1 MIVVN
6 FNKPEFEYDV
16 HSLIKAF
23 FPKEDVEM
31 YYTCAQTEVEGK
43 NVACT
48 HRDLGSIDLTEATDI
63 FLIDY
68 TDSKNPNIFPKEKY
82 DTISIRWEKYT
93 TTHMEEVA
101 LDKLQ
106 EMNIEN
112 TILKDR
118 IQKNREGVTVQE
130 LDRKSSAD
138 ESNKDAQMQKK
149 QEAISNKNG
158 VVVTIA
164 KDCDKAIVKI
174 QEKST
179 IVSQVFQTKCFV
191 DSTNR
196 KETKNALK
204 QQLYDLLK
212 KGSKK
217 ELPWGTLTGIR
228 PTKIPMKRM
237 EEGYS
242 DEEIAS
248 YMKETYFATDEKI
261 QLSIDIAKREK
272 ALLSKIDY
280 ENGYS
285 LYIGIP
291 FCPSTCLYC
300 SFTSYPLA
308 VWSKQVDAYLDALE
322 KEIHF
327 TAVKFQHKKLNS
339 IYIGGGTPT
348 TLNPQ
353 QLDRLIRKI
362 KCSFDLQHCVEFTV
376 EAGRP
381 DSITREKLAVLRK
394 HGIDRISIN
403 PQTMKQETLDLIGRR
418 HTVEQIVESF
428 KMARELGFDN
438 INMDLILGLPQ
449 ESLEDVK
456 HTMEQLSVLA
466 PDNITI
472 HSLAIKRAARLNI
485 FKDHYKD
492 MQMINTQEH
501 MDLCAT
507 YCKEMGLFP
516 YYLYRQKGMAG
527 NMENV
532 GYAKHGKAGVYNI
545 LIMEEKQTI
554 VALGAGASTKKVYP
568 DGVIERCENV
578 KDVGHYI
585 ARIDEMID
593 RKTKFFKGFDCGNRT
608 SKKYPI
614 EAE

>member
-1 MIVVN
+1 MIVIN

-23 FPKEDVEM
+23 FAKEDVEM
-31 YYTCAQTEVEGK
+31 YYTCNEAEVAGQ

-48 HRDLGSIDLTEATDI
+48 HRNMENEDADTQKRLEEAEHI
-63 FLIDY
+63 FYIDY
-68 TDSKNPNIFPKEKY
+68 LDNK
-82 DTISIRWEKYT
+82 ISIKW
-93 TTHMEEVA
+93 
-101 LDKLQ
+101 
-106 EMNIEN
+106 IEN
-112 TILKDR
+112 QEILRASDFLV
-118 IQKNREGVTVQE
+118 EF
-130 LDRKSSAD
+130 DD
-138 ESNKDAQMQKK
+138 
-149 QEAISNKNG
+149 
-158 VVVTIA
+158 
-164 KDCDKAIVKI
+164 
-174 QEKST
+174 
-179 IVSQVFQTKCFV
+179 
-191 DSTNR
+191 R

-204 QQLYDLLK
+204 KKLYDLLK
-212 KGSKK
+212 EGTNR

-228 PTKIPMKRM
+228 PTKIPMKLM
-237 EEGYS
+237 EEGLS
-242 DEEIAS
+242 DDEIKA

-322 KEIHF
+322 KEIAF
-327 TAVKFQHKKLNS
+327 TATKFYHKKLNS

-348 TLNPQ
+348 TLNAE

-381 DSITREKLAVLRK
+381 DSITREKLSVLRK

-418 HTVEQIVESF
+418 HTVEQIKESF
-428 KMARELGFDN
+428 AIARELGFDN
-438 INMDLILGLPQ
+438 INMDLIMGLPQ
-449 ESLEDVK
+449 EDIEDVRN
-456 HTMEQLSVLA
+456 TMEELKA
-466 PDNITI
+466 MNPDNITI
-472 HSLAIKRAARLNI
+472 HSLAVKRAARLTI
-485 FKDHYKD
+485 FKDDYKD
-492 MQMINTQEH
+492 MQMVNTQEH
-501 MDLCAT
+501 MDLCAD
-507 YCKEMGLFP
+507 YCKEMGLSP

-532 GYAKHGKAGVYNI
+532 GYAKEGKAGVYNI

-554 VALGAGASTKKVYP
+554 MALGAGATTKFVLPEKNP
-568 DGVIERCENV
+568 DGSQRIERVENV
-578 KDVGHYI
+578 KDVKNYLE
-585 ARIDEMID
+585 RVDEMIQ
-593 RKTKFFKGFDCGNRT
+593 RKIRKMEEVKWH
-608 SKKYPI
+608 
-614 EAE
+614 

>member
-1 MIVVN
+1 MIVIN

-31 YYTCAQTEVEGK
+31 FYTCSKEEVEGK

-48 HRDLGSIDLTEATDI
+48 HRELGHENEEDKNRLENAEHVFYVDYLENTD
-63 FLIDY
+63 DTKCKNAVDDVDAEND
-68 TDSKNPNIFPKEKY
+68 TDSAKSK
-82 DTISIRWEKYT
+82 ISIKWI
-93 TTHMEEVA
+93 
-101 LDKLQ
+101 Q
-106 EMNIEN
+106 NGN
-112 TILKDR
+112 TILARDFMVDAANR
-118 IQKNREGVTVQE
+118 IQTKNTLKKKLYELLKEGV
-130 LDRKSSAD
+130 
-138 ESNKDAQMQKK
+138 
-149 QEAISNKNG
+149 G
-158 VVVTIA
+158 
-164 KDCDKAIVKI
+164 C
-174 QEKST
+174 
-179 IVSQVFQTKCFV
+179 
-191 DSTNR
+191 
-196 KETKNALK
+196 
-204 QQLYDLLK
+204 
-212 KGSKK
+212 

-228 PTKIPMKRM
+228 PTKIPMKLM

-261 QLSIDIAKREK
+261 RLSIDIAKREK
-272 ALLSKIDY
+272 ALLSQIDY
-280 ENGYS
+280 EKGYS

-322 KEIHF
+322 KEIDF
-327 TAVKFQHKKLNS
+327 TAQKFYHKKLNS

-394 HGIDRISIN
+394 HNIDRISIN

-418 HTVEQIVESF
+418 HTVEQIKESF
-428 KMARELGFDN
+428 HIARELGFEN
-438 INMDLILGLPQ
+438 INMDLIMGLPQ
-449 ESLEDVK
+449 ESIDDVRN
-456 HTMEQLSVLA
+456 TMEELKALD

-501 MDLCAT
+501 MDLCAD
-507 YCKEMGLFP
+507 YCKEMGLSP

-532 GYAKHGKAGVYNI
+532 GYAKEGKAGVYNI

-554 VALGAGASTKKVYP
+554 VACGAGATTKKVYP
-568 DGVIERCENV
+568 DGRIERCENV
-578 KDVGHYI
+578 KDVTSYM
-585 ARIDEMID
+585 ARIDEMIE
-593 RKTKFFKGFDCGNRT
+593 RKRRFFSEWCPNFL
-608 SKKYPI
+608 
-614 EAE
+614 

>member
-31 YYTCAQTEVEGK
+31 YYTCAEAEVEGK

-48 HRDLGSIDLTEATDI
+48 HREMGSDI
-63 FLIDY
+63 QEEQLKNASHVFLIDY
-68 TDSKNPNIFPKEKY
+68 INSKNPSAFPKEDY
-82 DTISIRWEKYT
+82 DTIFIRWEKYT
-93 TTHMEEVA
+93 QTRIEEVE

-106 EMNIEN
+106 EISS
-112 TILKDR
+112 
-118 IQKNREGVTVQE
+118 QKNCV
-130 LDRKSSAD
+130 
-138 ESNKDAQMQKK
+138 
-149 QEAISNKNG
+149 I
-158 VVVTIA
+158 TIQ

-174 QEKST
+174 QENST
-179 IVSQVFQTKCFV
+179 IVTEVFRTKFSV
-191 DSTNR
+191 NSTNR

-228 PTKIPMKRM
+228 PTKIPMKLM

-242 DEEIAS
+242 DEAIAS
-248 YMKETYFATDEKI
+248 YMKETYFATYEKI

-327 TAVKFQHKKLNS
+327 TAVKFQNKKLNS

-418 HTVEQIVESF
+418 HTVEEIVESF
-428 KMARELGFDN
+428 QMARELGFDN
-438 INMDLILGLPQ
+438 INMDLIMGLPQ

-456 HTMEQLSVLA
+456 NTMEQLKALE

-492 MQMINTQEH
+492 MQMINTQKH
-501 MDLCAT
+501 MDLCAE
-507 YCKEMGLFP
+507 YCKEMGLLP

-532 GYAKHGKAGVYNI
+532 GYAKSGKAGVYNI

-554 VALGAGASTKKVYP
+554 MALGAGATTKFVLSERNP
-568 DGVIERCENV
+568 DGSHRIERVENV
-578 KDVGHYI
+578 KDVKNYLE
-585 ARIDEMID
+585 RVDEMIQ
-593 RKTKFFKGFDCGNRT
+593 RKM
-608 SKKYPI
+608 KKMEDI
-614 EAE
+614 QWH

>member
-1 MIVVN
+1 MINVN
-6 FNKPEFEYDV
+6 LNKPELEYDI

-31 YYTCAQTEVEGK
+31 YYTSEVNGQ

-48 HRDLGSIDLTEATDI
+48 NHALTGRSHTGGETADQTVTESFDVNYEENAIFLGWKRGQQEKTYFLTEQVDV
-63 FLIDY
+63 DY
-68 TDSKNPNIFPKEKY
+68 S
-82 DTISIRWEKYT
+82 
-93 TTHMEEVA
+93 
-101 LDKLQ
+101 
-106 EMNIEN
+106 
-112 TILKDR
+112 DR
-118 IQKNREGVTVQE
+118 R
-130 LDRKSSAD
+130 A
-138 ESNKDAQMQKK
+138 
-149 QEAISNKNG
+149 
-158 VVVTIA
+158 
-164 KDCDKAIVKI
+164 
-174 QEKST
+174 
-179 IVSQVFQTKCFV
+179 
-191 DSTNR
+191 
-196 KETKNALK
+196 TKNALK
-204 QQLYDLLK
+204 QSLYDMLE
-212 KGSKK
+212 KGLHQ

-228 PTKIPMKRM
+228 PTKIPMKLLV
-237 EEGYS
+237 EGKT
-242 DEEIAS
+242 DQEI
-248 YMKETYFATDEKI
+248 YEHMKETYLATDEKI
-261 QLSIDIAKREK
+261 NLSMDIAKREL
-272 ALLSKIDY
+272 ALLQHIDY

-308 VWSKQVDAYLDALE
+308 AWSAKVDAYLDALE
-322 KEIHF
+322 KEIDF
-327 TAVKFQHKKLNS
+327 TAQKFYHKKLNS

-348 TLNPQ
+348 TLNPA

-381 DSITREKLAVLRK
+381 DSITREKLEVLRK
-394 HGIDRISIN
+394 NGISRISIN

-428 KMARELGFDN
+428 KIARELGFDN

-449 ESLEDVK
+449 EDINDVRN
-456 HTMEQLSVLA
+456 TMEQLKALD

-501 MDLCAT
+501 MDLCAE
-507 YCKEMGLFP
+507 YCRDMGLSP

-532 GYAKHGKAGVYNI
+532 GYAKEGKAGVYNI

-554 VALGAGASTKKVYP
+554 MALGAGATTKFVLP
-568 DGVIERCENV
+568 EHNDDGSQRIERVENV
-578 KDVGHYI
+578 KDVKNYLE
-585 ARIDEMID
+585 RIDEMID
-593 RKTKFFKGFDCGNRT
+593 RKIRKMEEVGWH
-608 SKKYPI
+608 
-614 EAE
+614 

>member
-1 MIVVN
+1 MIVIN
-6 FNKPEFEYDV
+6 FNKPAFEYDV
-16 HSLIKAF
+16 HSLLTAF

-31 YYTCAQTEVEGK
+31 FYTCSQEEVQGR

-48 HRDLGSIDLTEATDI
+48 HRELEKEDEETKKRLEEAEHV
-63 FLIDY
+63 FYVDY
-68 TDSKNPNIFPKEKY
+68 LEPREANRDSMDAEETKIQKDSMTGK
-82 DTISIRWEKYT
+82 ISIKWIQKGASILVRDFSVDGVSRIQTK
-93 TTHMEEVA
+93 
-101 LDKLQ
+101 
-106 EMNIEN
+106 N
-112 TILKDR
+112 ILK
-118 IQKNREGVTVQE
+118 KN
-130 LDRKSSAD
+130 
-138 ESNKDAQMQKK
+138 
-149 QEAISNKNG
+149 
-158 VVVTIA
+158 
-164 KDCDKAIVKI
+164 
-174 QEKST
+174 
-179 IVSQVFQTKCFV
+179 
-191 DSTNR
+191 
-196 KETKNALK
+196 
-204 QQLYDLLK
+204 LYELLK
-212 KGSKK
+212 EGLQC

-228 PTKIPMKRM
+228 PTKIPMKLM

-242 DEEIAS
+242 DEEIYS
-248 YMKETYFATDEKI
+248 YMKKTYFATDEKI

-272 ALLSKIDY
+272 ALLSQIDY
-280 ENGYS
+280 EKGYS

-322 KEIHF
+322 KEIDF
-327 TAVKFQHKKLNS
+327 TAQKFYHKKLNS
-339 IYIGGGTPT
+339 IYVGGGTPT

-394 HGIDRISIN
+394 HNIDRISIN

-418 HTVEQIVESF
+418 HTVEQIKESF
-428 KMARELGFDN
+428 TIARELGFDN
-438 INMDLILGLPQ
+438 INMDLIMGLPQ
-449 ESLEDVK
+449 EDIGDVRN
-456 HTMEQLSVLA
+456 TMEELKALD

-501 MDLCAT
+501 MDLCAD
-507 YCKEMGLFP
+507 YCKEMGLSP

-532 GYAKHGKAGVYNI
+532 GYAKEGKAGVYNI

-554 VALGAGASTKKVYP
+554 MALGAGATTKFVLPELNP
-568 DGVIERCENV
+568 DGSHRIERVENV
-578 KDVGHYI
+578 KDVKNYLE
-585 ARIDEMID
+585 RVDEMIE
-593 RKTKFFKGFDCGNRT
+593 RKIRKMEEVKWH
-608 SKKYPI
+608 
-614 EAE
+614 

>member
-16 HSLIKAF
+16 HSLLKAF

-31 YYTCAQTEVEGK
+31 YYTCAEEEVEGK

-48 HRDLGSIDLTEATDI
+48 HREIGNDIELEKRLAEASEVFSIDYVNNENRSE
-63 FLIDY
+63 FSK
-68 TDSKNPNIFPKEKY
+68 DSY
-82 DTISIRWEKYT
+82 DTISIHWERKWYHT
-93 TTHMEEVA
+93 NEAKKETEC
-101 LDKLQ
+101 
-106 EMNIEN
+106 NI
-112 TILKDR
+112 
-118 IQKNREGVTVQE
+118 QQE
-130 LDRKSSAD
+130 LDIKSNIDKSTQEAKQQNICV
-138 ESNKDAQMQKK
+138 ESNV
-149 QEAISNKNG
+149 EEEHISNKNES
-158 VVVTIA
+158 VVTIS
-164 KDCDKAIVKI
+164 KSCDKALVSI
-174 QEKST
+174 QEDNTMLTETFST
-179 IVSQVFQTKCFV
+179 QCFV

-228 PTKIPMKRM
+228 PTKIPMKLM

-242 DEEIAS
+242 EGEIAS
-248 YMKETYFATDEKI
+248 YMKETYFATEEKI

-327 TAVKFQHKKLNS
+327 TSVKFQNKKLNS

-353 QLDRLIRKI
+353 QLDRLIRKV

-418 HTVEQIVESF
+418 HTVEEIVESF

-449 ESLEDVK
+449 ESLEDVRN
-456 HTMEQLSVLA
+456 TMEQLKVLD

-501 MDLCAT
+501 MDLCAK
-507 YCKEMGLFP
+507 YCEEMGLSP

-532 GYAKHGKAGVYNI
+532 GYAKEDKAGVYNI

-554 VALGAGASTKKVYP
+554 MALGAGATTKFVLP
-568 DGVIERCENV
+568 ELNADGSHRIERVENV
-578 KDVGHYI
+578 KDVKNYLE
-585 ARIDEMID
+585 RVDEMIQ
-593 RKTKFFKGFDCGNRT
+593 RKI
-608 SKKYPI
+608 KKM
-614 EAE
+614 EELKWH